1 MNKQRRVKLT
11 ISKDSIMQ
19 EEKLIKQILSGSKK
33 AKKEFYQRYKKRLL
47 NYIKIKAPN
56 KQDAEEI
63 LQDTFM
69 SAFLSLPNFKGD
81 SSLSTWLCSIARHE
95 IADFYRKKRIKT
107 IVFSR
112 LPFLEN
118 LVSKALGPELKYKE
132 KQIKEKISKSFG
144 SLKEEYTQILK
155 LKYIQQKSVKEI
167 AKILGKS
174 FKATE
179 SLLYRARM
187 AFQREY
193 VN

>member
-1 MNKQRRVKLT
+1 MNEKKL
-11 ISKDSIMQ
+11 ISK
-19 EEKLIKQILSGSKK
+19 ILKGNKR
-33 AKKEFYQRYKKRLL
+33 AKKKFYQYYKPRLVK
-47 NYIKIKAPN
+47 YIQIKTPN

-69 SAFLSLPNFKGD
+69 SAFLSLPNFKQD
-81 SSLSTWLCSIARHE
+81 SSLYTWLCSIARHE
-95 IADFYRKKRIKT
+95 IADFYRKKKIKT

-118 LVSKALGPELKYKE
+118 LFSEALGPELKYKE
-132 KQIKEKISKSFG
+132 KKIKEKISDSFG
-144 SLKEEYTQILK
+144 SLKKEYVQILK
-155 LKYIQQKSVKEI
+155 LKYIHNKSVKEI

-179 SLLYRARM
+179 SLLYRARK

-193 VN
+193 LLLD